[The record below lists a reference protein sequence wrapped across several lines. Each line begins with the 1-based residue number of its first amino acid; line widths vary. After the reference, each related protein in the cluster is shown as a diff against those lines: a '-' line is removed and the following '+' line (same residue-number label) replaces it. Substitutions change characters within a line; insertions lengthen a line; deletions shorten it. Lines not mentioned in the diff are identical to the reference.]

1 MSTDTP
7 VAFGVAGLGGFGA
20 SVRDALQ
27 QLQAKPSP
35 LVKFVAACEPA
46 QELHAATI
54 AKLKSE
60 GVTVVDDFQ
69 KMLALPI
76 QAVWL
81 PVPIH
86 LHRPFTEKALAA
98 GKWVISEKPASGTI
112 QDIDAMIAA
121 RDRHQGKVAIAF
133 QDIHERSTGKIKQ
146 RILDGALGRITY
158 ISVSQCAPRPKSYYD
173 RNNWGGRLRI
183 GETWILDSPCT
194 NAMAHSVNLALFLAG
209 PELNKSAVPQSVDA
223 ELYRSRDIPSA
234 DTTCIRAHLPG
245 GSKLLILMTHACAT
259 VTGPFVVLRGE
270 KGELHMGRE
279 SAEFRY
285 TDGRTE
291 TIARTIETLRTAEVA
306 IERWTG
312 RNTSAPLAE
321 LEVARQQTLTVNG
334 AFDATPIRTLSKQFV
349 QMKDEAKDPQPYVP
363 DIESVFAECVRR
375 GVLPHESGL
384 APWSSPA
391 GSLNLQDYKAFA
403 GRHC

>member
-1 MSTDTP
+1 MSVHTP

-35 LVKFVAACEPA
+35 LVRFMAACEPA

-54 AKLKSE
+54 AKLRSE
-60 GVTVVDDFQ
+60 GVIVVDDL
-69 KMLALPI
+69 KKLLELPI
-76 QAVWL
+76 QALWL

-86 LHRPFTEKALAA
+86 LHRPFAEQALAA

-121 RDRHQGKVAIAF
+121 RDRYHGKVAIAF
-133 QDIHERSTGKIKQ
+133 QDIHERSTPKIKQ

-158 ISVSQCAPRPKSYYD
+158 VSVSQCSPRPKSYYD

-209 PELNKSAVPQSVDA
+209 PELNKSARPLSVDA
-223 ELYRSRDIPSA
+223 ELYRSREIPSA
-234 DTTCIRAHLPG
+234 DTTCMRAQLEG
-245 GSKLLILMTHACAT
+245 GSRLLVLMTHACAT
-259 VTGPFVVLRGE
+259 NTGPFVVLRGE
-270 KGELHMGRE
+270 KGELHMSRE
-279 SAEFRY
+279 AAEFRY
-285 TDGRTE
+285 LDGRTE
-291 TIARTIETLRTAEVA
+291 MIARSIETARTAEVA

-312 RNTSAPLAE
+312 RNTSVPLAD
-321 LEVARQQTLTVNG
+321 LEVARQQTLTVNA
-334 AFDATPIRTLSKQFV
+334 AFDATPIRHFLKEFV
-349 QMKDEAKDPQPYVP
+349 RVKDDDKDPQPYVP
-363 DIESVFAECVRR
+363 DIESVFVECVRK

-391 GSLNLQDYKAFA
+391 GSLNLQNYKAFT